1 MENSVKEKVD
11 SYVRKNYKSFDI
23 KGELIIQETNFGFKI
38 LNHKDASP
46 LFLGKSILG

>member
-11 SYVRKNYKSFDI
+11 SYVRKNYKTFDI
-23 KGELIIQETNFGFKI
+23 KGELIIKETSFGFKI
-38 LNHKDASP
+38 LKHKDDSP